1 MPWPAGAI
9 APGGAWAYTLGE
21 VMESNELTIAVL
33 REIRDSVR
41 EVRAGV
47 DQTNARIDQTNARLD
62 QTINRLDQTN
72 ARLDQ
77 TINRVDQ
84 TNDRLDQTIVR
95 LDRLERRQV
104 ESETRIATELIEVAN
119 AVRNVKELLERQ
131 AADRGKL
138 DDHERRI
145 TALEARVES

>member
-1 MPWPAGAI
+1 
-9 APGGAWAYTLGE
+9 
-21 VMESNELTIAVL
+21 MESNELTIAVL

-47 DQTNARIDQTNARLD
+47 DQTNALIDQTNARLE
-62 QTINRLDQTN
+62 
-72 ARLDQ
+72 
-77 TINRVDQ
+77 Q
-84 TNDRLDQTIVR
+84 TNDRIDQTNVR